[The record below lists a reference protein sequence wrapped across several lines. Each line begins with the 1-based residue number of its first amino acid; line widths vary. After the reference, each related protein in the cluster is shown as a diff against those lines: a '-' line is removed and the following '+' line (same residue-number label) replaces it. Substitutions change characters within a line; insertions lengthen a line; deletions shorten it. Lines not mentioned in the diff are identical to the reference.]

1 MPASSKDQKT
11 GKPGKVTL
19 GYWANIRGIVEP
31 IRYMLEYAGVPY
43 EYKTYPWLDKPTAQ
57 ESKAVWLE
65 EKAALAERGLAF
77 PNLPYLV
84 DGEETKI
91 VQSLA
96 IMRYLARKH
105 GLAVPDS
112 KPAEAARV
120 DMLEAQINE
129 LRRVDVVAE
138 LMPFETLV
146 VPDLLLLG
154 GLLRVPER
162 EFSRGPARASGAA
175 VAKPR
180 RPHVACWGSDHHVD
194 FMLYELLDQFS
205 LFKPGCLDEHAN
217 LTAYVDR
224 FRQLKPIKAYLSSD
238 RFQPWPV
245 FLPLAKRWGSGKPPA
260 NLVGK
265 QAKA

>member
-31 IRYMLEYAGVPY
+31 IRYMLEYAGVVY

-129 LRRVDVVAE
+129 LRWYLIYYCWEDYFASLKGNFAE
-138 LMPFETLV
+138 ALPGQLE
-146 VPDLLLLG
+146 LLSRSLG
-154 GLLRVPER
+154 DRTWLAG
-162 EFSRGPARASGAA
+162 
-175 VAKPR
+175 
-180 RPHVACWGSDHHVD
+180 DQITHVD